1 MPTQR
6 QSSAVDALRVLLL
19 LTVVSSV
26 SVAKV
31 AAQNAERPSFAGEIT
46 KQVLF
51 DPTTYA
57 PAIIAYDATIRD
69 WNTSQPF
76 FRNGFLER
84 NPRYTISG
92 FPYDRP
98 LSYDDGHR
106 RIAVD
111 ALSNFGS
118 SVVHNATERALERML
133 IKRYP
138 DRHKLVRTLGWIERA
153 AFGVTMS
160 YVLSSAH
167 YHQAELNQA
176 RAGEL
181 GLR

>member
-1 MPTQR
+1 MATQR
-6 QSSAVDALRVLLL
+6 QSSAVDALRVLLFL
-19 LTVVSSV
+19 ALVSSV
-26 SVAKV
+26 SVRNV
-31 AAQNAERPSFAGEIT
+31 AAQDAERPSFAGEIT

-57 PAIIAYDATIRD
+57 PAIIAYDATVRD
-69 WNTSQPF
+69 WNTSQLF

-84 NPRYTISG
+84 NPRFTISG

-98 LSYDDGHR
+98 LSYDAGHR

-111 ALSNFGS
+111 ALTNLGS
-118 SVVHNATERALERML
+118 SVVHNVTERTLERML

-138 DRHKLVRTLGWIERA
+138 ERHTLVRTLGWVERV
-153 AFGVTMS
+153 AFGATMS

-167 YHQAELNQA
+167 YRQANFNQA
-176 RAGEL
+176 RASEL